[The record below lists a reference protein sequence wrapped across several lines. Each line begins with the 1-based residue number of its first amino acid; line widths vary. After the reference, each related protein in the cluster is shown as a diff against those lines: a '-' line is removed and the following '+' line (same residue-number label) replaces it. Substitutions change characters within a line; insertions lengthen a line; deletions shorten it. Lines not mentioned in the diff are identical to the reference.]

1 MSQPKI
7 NPATGY
13 VHYEEPEHTAPIVD
27 EVIEAIPDPD
37 PETIEDAE

>member
-13 VHYEEPEHTAPIVD
+13 VHYEEPEHAASVEPKVEDIPA
-27 EVIEAIPDPD
+27 EPEA
-37 PETIEDAE
+37 TEDAE